1 MKQTVV
7 LVITHGKFGIELLKS
22 VEMIIGEQQ
31 DAFALGLCLGNDVSD
46 LRDDVEKIV
55 KEAKEAGKEVIIL
68 VDLLG
73 GSPSNVALYMA
84 KAHAVKVVTGVN
96 ILMLIEL
103 FSSRESKEPDE
114 LLAAVV
120 NSGMEGIKHF
130 SQ

>member
-1 MKQTVV
+1 MKQTAV
-7 LVITHGKFGIELLKS
+7 LIITHGKFGIELLKS

-31 DAFALGLCLGNDVSD
+31 DAFALGLCLGNDVDD
-46 LRDDVEKIV
+46 LRNDAEKIV
-55 KEAKEAGKEVIIL
+55 RKAKESGKDVIIL

-84 KAHAVKVVTGVN
+84 KAHDVKVVTGVN

-103 FSSRESKEPDE
+103 FSSRESKEVDE

-120 NSGMEGIKHF
+120 STGVEGIKQF
-130 SQ
+130 PQ